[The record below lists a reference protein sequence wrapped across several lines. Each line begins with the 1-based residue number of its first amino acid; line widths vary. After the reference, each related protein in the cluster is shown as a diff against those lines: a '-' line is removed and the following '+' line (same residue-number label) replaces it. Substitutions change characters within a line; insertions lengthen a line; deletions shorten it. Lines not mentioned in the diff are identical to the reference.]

1 MFFIFKFIVCSTLFL
16 FMTSCPGK
24 TSSESDVQRPDNPV
38 LSHLKEVDLDFSEL
52 QKRGELRAITMYSS
66 TSYFIYRGK
75 PMGYE
80 YELLTMLADHLG
92 LKLRIIIENDLAKAE
107 KMLKKGA
114 GDILAH
120 RLTITK
126 DRKKRFAFTKYH
138 TQTRQ
143 VLVQKKPDN
152 WRKMKLHEI
161 YDTLIR
167 NPIDLIGE
175 KVHVRKHSSYY
186 HRLQNLS
193 EEIGGDIVVVPTDPS
208 TVTEELIRKVV
219 DGSIKY
225 TVADKNIALLNHTY
239 HPVLDVK
246 TELSF
251 PQRIAWALRKK
262 SPELKKAVD
271 KWISTVKKQPEY
283 HTVYNRYFKS
293 IKSQARRAKSEF
305 HSKKGS
311 RISVYDDIIKKY
323 ARQIEWNWLL
333 LASQI
338 YQESEF
344 NTVAVSWAG
353 AEGLMQLMPRTA
365 KRFGISNLSDPEQSL
380 KAGTKYLAFLSRH
393 FRKIENDDERKKFIL
408 AAYNAG
414 EGHVGDARRLAKAH
428 GADDNVWKDNVE
440 KYLKLKEKPEYYRH
454 PVVKYGYCRGS
465 EPVNYV
471 SEILERY
478 EQYRTFIA
486 DTVSR

>member
-1 MFFIFKFIVCSTLFL
+1 MFFIFKFFVCLTLFL
-16 FMTSCPGK
+16 LMTSCPGK
-24 TSSESDVQRPDNPV
+24 TSSESNVERSDKSDIYHV
-38 LSHLKEVDLDFSEL
+38 HEVDLDFSEL

-80 YELLTMLADHLG
+80 YELLSMLADHLG
-92 LKLRIIIENDLAKAE
+92 LKLKIIIENDLIEAE
-107 KMLKKGA
+107 KMLFSGK

-126 DRKKRFAFTKYH
+126 DRKKRVAFTKYH
-138 TQTRQ
+138 TQTKQ

-161 YDTLIR
+161 DSTLIR

-175 KVHVRKHSSYY
+175 KVHVREHSSYY

-193 EEIGGDIVVVPTDPS
+193 EEIGGDILIVTTDPS

-239 HPVLDVK
+239 HPVLDVQ

-251 PQRIAWALRKK
+251 PQRIAWALRKR

-271 KWISTVKKQPEY
+271 QWISTVKKQPEY

-293 IKSQARRAKSEF
+293 IKSQAYRAKSEF

-311 RISVYDDIIKKY
+311 RISVYDNLIKKY
-323 ARQIEWNWLL
+323 ARKIDWDWRL
-333 LASQI
+333 LASQA

-344 NTVAVSWAG
+344 NADAVSWAG
-353 AEGLMQLMPRTA
+353 AEGIMQLMPRTA
-365 KRFGISNLSDPEQSL
+365 KRFGINNLSDPEQSL
-380 KAGTKYLAFLSRH
+380 KAGTKYLSFLSKH
-393 FRKIENDDERKKFIL
+393 FKKIESDKEKKKFIL
-408 AAYNAG
+408 AAYNTG
-414 EGHVGDARRLAKAH
+414 EGHVADARRLAKAH
-428 GADDNVWKDNVE
+428 GADDSVWEDNVE

-471 SEILERY
+471 MEILERY
-478 EQYRTFIA
+478 EQYRTLI
-486 DTVSR
+486 DSHVSR